1 MHCATCPAQETEVVN
16 CTKEKLHF
24 LLQEAK
30 DHGATD
36 AILLPVKE
44 IEITDSL
51 AHRCSQPKCINY
63 GLSKS
68 CPPHV
73 AGPGYLREKLKDLS
87 WAVFFRIEVP
97 SEILYSSQS
106 DELFRLLHET
116 AASLEL
122 SAKKHGFASAQGFAG
137 NSCKKVFC
145 QDYLEC
151 RVVNQDGICRNPDRA
166 RPSMS
171 GFGVDV
177 TKLYHAAGWSLKGR
191 MHDNGNRTI
200 TLSSISGLVLIC

>member
-1 MHCATCPAQETEVVN
+1 VN
-16 CTKEKLHF
+16 CTQQELQF
-24 LLQEAK
+24 VLQEAK

-36 AILLPVKE
+36 AVLLPAGKIEVK
-44 IEITDSL
+44 DSL
-51 AHRCSQPKCINY
+51 AQRCSQPKCINY
-63 GLSKS
+63 NLSKS

-73 AGPGYLREKLKDLS
+73 AGPEFLREKLKGLS

-106 DELFRLLHET
+106 DELFQLLHET
-116 AASLEL
+116 AARLEL
-122 SAKKHGFASAQGFAG
+122 SAKRYGFASAQGFAG

-151 RVVNQDGICRNPDRA
+151 RAVNQDGKCRNPDRA

-177 TKLYHAAGWSLKGR
+177 TKLYQAAGWSLKGR
-191 MHDNGNRTI
+191 MHDNGDRTM